1 MSFSKQSL
9 TFYSNPSVNALLK
22 KVLHEAKSVF
32 EELFTQK
39 QTAALILIGGY
50 GRGEGGIVKEDDSY
64 RPHNNLD
71 LLYIYND
78 KIDKKTVALANS
90 RLQKISE
97 MYHIGID
104 MSAIKKEKLLTL
116 NGLVI
121 SYDMRYGHKTL
132 LGDSTFL
139 KEHKAFSVYSIDA
152 ADIRQLMVNRGTLLL
167 INRLLFTKENLSKEE
182 KKLIIKHSIK
192 SIIGYGDALLYFNG
206 GYHWSYAQKQIN
218 MSKAKN
224 ISNKIKKLYDDAILF
239 RFMPDYEAY
248 LEKDLKA
255 WNEMLIETFKDM
267 HLQCESMHLIQPQIA
282 WDTYVHN
289 ALENKSYPRQ
299 NIKQKIKSGLYG
311 MRNFAACKTFG
322 LSSETISFMQIGGKG
337 MLSLLFPYI
346 MYNIKSTPYKALLQS
361 ILHTKNTDEDTLLKQ
376 FLLEW
381 AKWGDTN
388 FINVLRTYNIELKGN
403 A

>member
-116 NGLVI
+116 NGLVF
-121 SYDMRYGHKTL
+121 GH
-132 LGDSTFL
+132 
-139 KEHKAFSVYSIDA
+139 
-152 ADIRQLMVNRGTLLL
+152 
-167 INRLLFTKENLSKEE
+167 
-182 KKLIIKHSIK
+182 
-192 SIIGYGDALLYFNG
+192 
-206 GYHWSYAQKQIN
+206 
-218 MSKAKN
+218 
-224 ISNKIKKLYDDAILF
+224 
-239 RFMPDYEAY
+239 
-248 LEKDLKA
+248 
-255 WNEMLIETFKDM
+255 
-267 HLQCESMHLIQPQIA
+267 
-282 WDTYVHN
+282 
-289 ALENKSYPRQ
+289 
-299 NIKQKIKSGLYG
+299 
-311 MRNFAACKTFG
+311 
-322 LSSETISFMQIGGKG
+322 
-337 MLSLLFPYI
+337 
-346 MYNIKSTPYKALLQS
+346 
-361 ILHTKNTDEDTLLKQ
+361 
-376 FLLEW
+376 
-381 AKWGDTN
+381 
-388 FINVLRTYNIELKGN
+388 
-403 A
+403 